1 LVKLNLVRAY
11 KKQKFDL
18 ILQYNEALFG
28 KIDIQLLKLSKE
40 KVFLEDYDKEML
52 GRVLS
57 PAEVRKIVRSYL
69 NER

>member
-28 KIDIQLLKLSKE
+28 KIDAQLLKLSKE
-40 KVFLEDYDKEML
+40 KIFLEDYDKEML